1 MKSQQT
7 GENERKG
14 RAWRGTERGSD
25 SNTIIPLPP
34 HTHTQLLLCETTT
47 LALKGCVNEFTGVQT
62 GYSRNR

>member
-14 RAWRGTERGSD
+14 RAWRETERGSD

-34 HTHTQLLLCETTT
+34 HTHTHTATP
-47 LALKGCVNEFTGVQT
+47 V
-62 GYSRNR
+62 